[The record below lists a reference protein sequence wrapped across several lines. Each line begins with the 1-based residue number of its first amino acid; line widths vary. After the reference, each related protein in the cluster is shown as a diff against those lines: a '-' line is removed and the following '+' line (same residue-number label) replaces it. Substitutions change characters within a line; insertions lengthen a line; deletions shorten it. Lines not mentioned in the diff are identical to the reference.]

1 MTKII
6 YHYHPETKEYLG
18 ESEAR
23 KSPLEKDVYLIP
35 AYAVDFAPNLEEGKI
50 PYFENGQWVN
60 KNIPEPETPKEPTL
74 EEKLKTAKEERKNQL
89 KSNRQAFQYSNFV
102 FEENIYKA
110 SESAQ
115 NKLANKIQT
124 VSQSGNTLFSWND
137 AFDEVI
143 ALELSEAQ
151 ELLAAI
157 IAREDSAYS
166 NYAEKL
172 KEIEASTTLEELNNI
187 NINFN

>member
-1 MTKII
+1 MI
-6 YHYHPETKEYLG
+6 YLKEPNTNQIV
-18 ESEAR
+18 EFQNEA
-23 KSPLEKDVYLIP
+23 SI
-35 AYAVDFAPNLEEGKI
+35 GI
-50 PYFENGQWVN
+50 YFENWIKLNEEESLAYEFQKTKKQK
-60 KNIPEPETPKEPTL
+60 KNE
-74 EEKLKTAKEERKNQL
+74 L

-115 NKLANKIQT
+115 NKLANKIQAI
-124 VSQSGNTLFSWND
+124 SQSGNTLFSWND

-157 IAREDSAYS
+157 IAREDFAYS

-172 KEIEASTTLEELNNI
+172 KEIEACTTLEELENI
-187 NINFN
+187 NINFS

>member
-1 MTKII
+1 MI
-6 YHYHPETKEYLG
+6 YLKEPNTNQIV
-18 ESEAR
+18 EFQDEA
-23 KSPLEKDVYLIP
+23 SI
-35 AYAVDFAPNLEEGKI
+35 GI
-50 PYFENGQWVN
+50 YFENWIKLN
-60 KNIPEPETPKEPTL
+60 
-74 EEKLKTAKEERKNQL
+74 EEESLTYEFQKAKEQKKNKL

-110 SESAQ
+110 SESVQ
-115 NKLANKIQT
+115 NKLANKIQAI
-124 VSQSGNTLFSWND
+124 SRSGDTLFSWND

-157 IAREDSAYS
+157 IAREDFAYS

-172 KEIEASTTLEELNNI
+172 KEIEACTTLEELENI
-187 NINFN
+187 NINFS

>member
-1 MTKII
+1 MKI
-6 YHYHPETKEYLG
+6 YNYHPETKEYLG

-50 PYFENGQWVN
+50 TYFENGQWIN
-60 KNIPEPETPKEPTL
+60 KSIPEPETPKEPIL
-74 EEKLKTAKEERKNQL
+74 EEKLKTAKEKRKNQL

-115 NKLANKIQT
+115 NKLANKILAA
-124 VSQSGNTLFSWND
+124 SQSNSTLFSWND

-151 ELLAAI
+151 ELLAGI
-157 IAREDSAYS
+157 VEREDSAYS
-166 NYAEKL
+166 NYTEKL
-172 KEIEASTTLEELNNI
+172 KEIEACTTLEELNNI

>member
-1 MTKII
+1 MI
-6 YHYHPETKEYLG
+6 YL
-18 ESEAR
+18 
-23 KSPLEKDVYLIP
+23 
-35 AYAVDFAPNLEEGKI
+35 
-50 PYFENGQWVN
+50 
-60 KNIPEPETPKEPTL
+60 KEPNTNRIVEFQDEAL
-74 EEKLKTAKEERKNQL
+74 IGISFEGWIRLNEEESLIYELQKTKEERKNQL
-89 KSNRQAFQYSNFV
+89 KSNRQAFQYSNFI

-124 VSQSGNTLFSWND
+124 VSQSGNALFSWND

-157 IAREDSAYS
+157 IAREDFAYS

-172 KEIEASTTLEELNNI
+172 KEIEACTTLEELNNI